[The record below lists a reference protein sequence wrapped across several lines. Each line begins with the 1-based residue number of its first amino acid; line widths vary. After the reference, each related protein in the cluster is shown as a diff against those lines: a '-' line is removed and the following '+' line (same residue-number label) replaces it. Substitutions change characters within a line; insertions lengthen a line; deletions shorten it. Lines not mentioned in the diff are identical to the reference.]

1 MTFDSTVPPLGVP
14 KTDTSAHVL
23 ICVGPRCTERGAR
36 NMYGEVWAAF
46 EKERLAYYQTG
57 GSVRL
62 TEAGCLGAC
71 EFGPTVA
78 CYSSTG
84 LRSETGGELLTQT
97 WRVNMTTER
106 IVDLARSIHD
116 GAKVHTAPKTGR
128 EG

>member
-1 MTFDSTVPPLGVP
+1 MTFDSTVPPFGIP

-36 NMYGEVWAAF
+36 TIYQEVWAAF
-46 EKERLAYYQTG
+46 EKERLAYYQSG

-62 TEAGCLGAC
+62 SEAGCLGAC

-84 LRSETGGELLTQT
+84 LRNETGGELLTQT
-97 WRVNMTTER
+97 WRVDMTTDR

-116 GAKVHTAPKTGR
+116 GARDHTTPQTRR
-128 EG
+128 ER